1 MRKKH
6 IDAAGILSLNLGSLD
21 LYVRAIDAGSFSS
34 VAMLLNMAPSS
45 VSRQINQLEAKLGG
59 VALLNRT
66 PKGLVPT
73 EAGGQLY
80 EIAKSL
86 MRSWEGFQDELSE
99 SRQEMRGTIRIGG
112 PSTVSDSILPGM
124 LTEFL
129 QRYPEVAVEM
139 RVANDYPDVTREKLD
154 LLIYFGP
161 RPGDNMVARKLCE
174 GHAGL
179 FASVAYLAT
188 HGEPQTMADL
198 LDHDFL
204 MYAHNGV
211 PQPTLAYEHAGRQE
225 RITLKGRFIADS
237 SNMLLQMIARGA
249 GIGLSIGWNAAPL
262 VRQGVIREILTQ
274 YTGIRPPFV
283 ADSSVYAIFPD
294 HKSMTTRVR
303 VFLDEL
309 IDYLQKN
316 VE

>member
-6 IDAAGILSLNLGSLD
+6 IDTAGILSLNLGSLD
-21 LYVRAIDAGSFSS
+21 LYVRAIDAGSFSA

-45 VSRQINQLEAKLGG
+45 VSRQINQLELKLGG

-73 EAGGQLY
+73 EAGWQLY

-86 MRSWEGFQDELSE
+86 RQSWEGFQDELSE
-99 SRQEMRGTIRIGG
+99 SRHELRGTIRIGC
-112 PSTVSDSILPGM
+112 PSTVGDSILPGM

-129 QRYPEVAVEM
+129 ARYPEVSVDM
-139 RVANDYPDVTREKLD
+139 RVGNDYPDAMREKLD
-154 LLIYFGP
+154 LVIYFGP

-179 FASVAYLAT
+179 FASVDYLAR

-198 LDHDFL
+198 LEHNFL

-211 PQPTLAYEHAGRQE
+211 PQPTLAYEYEGRQE
-225 RITLKGRFIADS
+225 RITLKGHFIVDS
-237 SNMLLQMIARGA
+237 SNTLLQMIASGA
-249 GIGLSIGWNAAPL
+249 GIGLSIGWNTAPL

-274 YTGIRPPFV
+274 YSDIRPPFV

-294 HKSMTTRVR
+294 HRSMTTRVR

-309 IDYLQKN
+309 IDYLQN
-316 VE
+316 HRE